1 MRDLIARPMDSGDMV
16 TVTSE
21 DNLLTTYKRMRMF
34 DVSQLPVV
42 DAGSI
47 VGLIDES
54 DILLGLYEDRDH
66 FQMKVDTVM
75 STNLETVAP
84 TEQVDRIV
92 DLFKQDKVA
101 IIADR
106 DTFYGLITRIDLIN
120 HLRQTQV

>member
-1 MRDLIARPMDSGDMV
+1 MDSGDMV

-21 DNLLTTYKRMRMF
+21 DNLITTYKRMRMF

-42 DAGSI
+42 DSGRI

-54 DILLGLYEDRDH
+54 DILLSLFDDKDS
-66 FQMKVDTVM
+66 FQKQVESVM
-75 STNLETVAP
+75 VTNLETVAP
-84 TEQVDRIV
+84 TEDLSRIV
-92 DLFKQDKVA
+92 ELFKQDKVA

-106 DTFYGLITRIDLIN
+106 DHFYGLITRIDLIN